1 MVKERR
7 LFVTGHIPTWI
18 IKIPYTNAVF
28 LMIKEKSVITL
39 KRKKKKKYL
48 FLCDGSEPCENRL
61 YFCAEKLAGDKTKK
75 PYFHKPSFP
84 LGKSEDLAPN
94 MCKSWI
100 CCELWFASFPWFK

>member
-39 KRKKKKKYL
+39 KRKKKKV
-48 FLCDGSEPCENRL
+48 FV
-61 YFCAEKLAGDKTKK
+61 FV
-75 PYFHKPSFP
+75 
-84 LGKSEDLAPN
+84 
-94 MCKSWI
+94 
-100 CCELWFASFPWFK
+100 